1 MKRLV
6 ALAVLAVS
14 ALAAGPAAVAHA
26 DTYSESLCQARPF
39 LCVDPY
45 KSIGTNGQ
53 YTGHDE
59 PSVLFYSHRPGTGN
73 DLTYAMK
80 LPKNPPMQPNQAGT
94 GGTFDF
100 QLRATF
106 WLGLTMCDS
115 AVGAELHR
123 KTCPADSDRNARF
136 TSTNPS
142 SPRYLGKAPGQAY
155 MELQFYEPSYIPQFD
170 GFGCSATKWCANL
183 TIDSL
188 SDQSNTGVSQ
198 NADCLSNPSN
208 FLVGEEPI
216 NWAYVTKSG
225 KSQAPANP
233 LALSH
238 DPNETGLKPNLKQD
252 LLMNS
257 GDTIRV
263 HMHDTRAG
271 FRVDIKDLTTG
282 GQRFDDRQ
290 QGQRL
295 RPGACSSRTR
305 RRATC
310 GRTRS
315 TRMYS
320 SAVRRGTIWGAHT
333 YNVAASDEIGH
344 FEYCNAIDP
353 STGACTSPGA
363 GDTNARRRRPV
374 LPRRGELRRS
384 DPDQGLLPGRRRLR
398 RAVVQARLAGHVRK
412 PGGRQEGA
420 SDSDALH
427 RADSPADGRW
437 RRSRSRSTWPASSA
451 ASLAPDSVMRASD
464 RSALREPASGRAV
477 LSLLLADQDPRS
489 VHVPAGRRTHSG
501 HDEPLRRVVEDRVRE
516 AALRPLPVAG
526 FTTVTKAENFHRDLG
541 GNPCSS

>member
-26 DTYSESLCQARPF
+26 DSYSESLCQARPF

-73 DLTYAMK
+73 DLTYTMK
-80 LPKNPPMQPNQAGT
+80 LPKNPPVQPNQAGT
-94 GGTFDF
+94 AGTFDF

-115 AVGAELHR
+115 QSAPNYR

-170 GFGCSATKWCANL
+170 GFGCSPTKWCANL

-188 SDQSNTGVSQ
+188 SDQTNTGVSQ

-252 LLMNS
+252 LLMSS

-263 HMHDTRAG
+263 HMHDTPAG
-271 FRVDIKDLTTG
+271 FRVNIHDLTTG
-282 GQRFDDRQ
+282 KSGSMTASKANGFGQVMFQ
-290 QGQRL
+290 PNAKTCHV
-295 RPGACSSRTR
+295 RPYAFHP
-305 RRATC
+305 
-310 GRTRS
+310 
-315 TRMYS
+315 MYS

-353 STGACTSPGA
+353 NTGACTSPGA
-363 GDTNARRRRPV
+363 GDTSLDADDQFCLDGANYFGAVPIKGCFLDDGDFDGPSYKLDWPGTFANPVADRKVHPTPMRFTVPKSDGRQLEKVAFETDMARIE
-374 LPRRGELRRS
+374 RGE
-384 DPDQGLLPGRRRLR
+384 PGNP
-398 RAVVQARLAGHVRK
+398 AAQC
-412 PGGRQEGA
+412 
-420 SDSDALH
+420 DALTG
-427 RADSPADGRW
+427 ANCVNPPPGSQFYPFYSLTKGDGRCMFQQGGAHIPG
-437 RRSRSRSTWPASSA
+437 TTNLFGGSSKA
-451 ASLAPDSVMRASD
+451 
-464 RSALREPASGRAV
+464 EYGK
-477 LSLLLADQDPRS
+477 LLF
-489 VHVPAGRRTHSG
+489 VTY
-501 HDEPLRRVVEDRVRE
+501 
-516 AALRPLPVAG
+516 PVAG
-526 FTTVTKAENFHRDLG
+526 FTTATFAEDFHRDLG